1 MRPDQSLPERLKAKA
16 LLSVL
21 VLLTSGLLL
30 SQVEAQAQSE
40 RAEAQAQAPLL
51 AEVPGDSY
59 QVSEFEWTDIS
70 RQRAVPV
77 RLYWPSHLG
86 ADAKPALVVFSHGI
100 GGSRRGYSYLGA
112 YWASQGYAS
121 LHLQHVG
128 SDRQL
133 WMGNPF
139 GLPGRLQSAAQDGEA
154 ISRVQDLH
162 FALDQF
168 LASPQGRQ
176 IDTRRII
183 AAGHSYGANTTL
195 LAIGARVERKGVL
208 LDFRDRRIQAAVL
221 LSSPPFYGEADPA
234 RILAGVSVPSLHI
247 TATEDVIRVPG
258 YHSEASDRI
267 AIFDATGGPRKTLAV
282 FQGGSHSI
290 FTDRGGTGGVS
301 LNAKVK
307 TATRE
312 LTLDFFRSVFDGAD
326 DPLQRWG
333 QFNKGLLA
341 RYVSGGT

>member
-1 MRPDQSLPERLKAKA
+1 MLG
-16 LLSVL
+16 
-21 VLLTSGLLL
+21 LLTSALLL
-30 SQVEAQAQSE
+30 CPVRAQTQDELSIPT
-40 RAEAQAQAPLL
+40 AQAPLL
-51 AEVPGDSY
+51 AEVPDDSY
-59 QVSEFEWTDIS
+59 QISEFEWTDLS

-100 GGSRRGYSYLGA
+100 GGSRRGYTYLGA

-133 WMGNPF
+133 WIGNPF
-139 GLPGRLQSAAQDGEA
+139 GLPGRLQGAAQDGEA

-168 LASPQGRQ
+168 LASPLGRQ
-176 IDTRRII
+176 IDARRII

-195 LAIGARVERKGVL
+195 LAIGAKVERKGVL

-221 LSSPPFYGEADPA
+221 LSSPPFYGQADLA

-247 TATEDVIRVPG
+247 TTTEDVIRVPG
-258 YHSEASDRI
+258 YRSEANDRI

-290 FTDRGGTGGVS
+290 FTDRGRTGGVS
-301 LNAKVK
+301 LNPKVK

-312 LTLDFFRSVFDGAD
+312 LTLNFFRSVFDGID
-326 DPLQRWG
+326 GPLQQWV
-333 QFNKGLLA
+333 QLNKGLLA